1 VPEKNYVQNFY
12 TPSNPQKYVGD
23 VSNIVYRSSYELKA
37 FRWCDFTPSIL
48 EWSSESIVIKYFD
61 PTTQK
66 IRRYFPDLYLRLEE
80 KTGEVK
86 RYIIEIKP
94 KRQTLPP
101 NPSPRKKTRTYLTE
115 VKTYAKNEAKWTA
128 ARSFCL
134 DNGLEFKLVTEE
146 ELGL

>member
-1 VPEKNYVQNFY
+1 VAEKNYVQNFY

-86 RYIIEIKP
+86 RYIVEIKP

-128 ARSFCL
+128 ARNFCL

>member
-1 VPEKNYVQNFY
+1 MAEKNYVQNFY

-86 RYIIEIKP
+86 RYIVEIKP

-128 ARSFCL
+128 ARNFCL

>member
-1 VPEKNYVQNFY
+1 MAEKNYVQNFY

-128 ARSFCL
+128 ARNFCL